1 MIDRFK
7 DIKEEEFTQLK
18 DALALITVLIAGADG
33 EINQH
38 EKEWGSKIT
47 DIRSYSGPAVLQEFY
62 EQVGIDY
69 EDRVEYFIN
78 KYNIPVKERQ
88 EKIGEELAKLND
100 ILQQLPQDLAAHLYK
115 SYKSFASHVAK
126 SDGGFLGFF
135 SVSEAEK
142 TAMSLSTITPVD
154 FPEEI

>member
-7 DIKEEEFTQLK
+7 HLTEEEFTRLK
-18 DALALITVLIAGADG
+18 DAVALITVLVAGADG

-38 EKEWGSKIT
+38 EKEWGAKIT

-69 EDRVEYFIN
+69 EDRVEHYISSMN
-78 KYNIPVKERQ
+78 GPVNERQ
-88 EKIGEELAKLND
+88 AKISEELSKLND
-100 ILQQLPQDLAAHLYK
+100 ILLKLPQDLAAHLYK
-115 SYKSFASHVAK
+115 SFLSFASHVAK
-126 SDGGFLGFF
+126 SSGGFLGFF
-135 SVSEAEK
+135 AVSEAEK
-142 TAMSLSTITPVD
+142 AVIGLSMLNPIE